1 MVKMLMTTILM
12 IFTTPLVAQGNTDG
26 AAVDPTGQGGASAP
40 APASFSE
47 GVAGST
53 HSQFSAQRANEL
65 RGCENIERQQALYCS
80 QNPHMRAAQEA
91 TGLRRFLGSEQ
102 GAAQAV
108 NGGLDNGRASRMSLA
123 EVRAACEAATSRCE
137 QECSDEGERHYQ
149 QGNDLARDPSA
160 QAQAQEQYRLGDED
174 GQRIQQC
181 RDEQAKTQ
189 AAVASLDMQ
198 LGEILA
204 GLAALAQAL
213 GLGERDGVGTAATNE
228 DLDEDEDKCDGEFA
242 DLLIECVGQSDPSG
256 TRAGLA
262 SAGLNGN
269 PAGQGITLNGDGSQ
283 AGTPGGTSGDDGG
296 AGNNPFGGAGFGGAM
311 GGGMPLGAGG
321 GGAGSGSGGTGD
333 DGPNTDIHKGYMG
346 SGGGGGGGG
355 GFSGGGGGG
364 AAPRKFG
371 NFQNGGNSNADKKA
385 LQRKLSKYAK
395 AAGGRAP
402 ASTGGTNGPFD
413 NIWGVVNKAYKKN
426 SSSMYH
432 QR

>member
-1 MVKMLMTTILM
+1 
-12 IFTTPLVAQGNTDG
+12 
-26 AAVDPTGQGGASAP
+26 
-40 APASFSE
+40 
-47 GVAGST
+47 
-53 HSQFSAQRANEL
+53 
-65 RGCENIERQQALYCS
+65 
-80 QNPHMRAAQEA
+80 
-91 TGLRRFLGSEQ
+91 
-102 GAAQAV
+102 
-108 NGGLDNGRASRMSLA
+108 MSLA
-123 EVRAACEAATSRCE
+123 EIRAACETATSRCE
-137 QECSDEGERHYQ
+137 QECSREGREHYDEGNRLINNPQ
-149 QGNDLARDPSA
+149 T
-160 QAQAQEQYRLGDED
+160 QAQAQQEYQQGDQD
-174 GQRIQQC
+174 RDRIQQC
-181 RDEQAKTQ
+181 RDEQARTQ
-189 AAVASLDMQ
+189 QAVAGLDMQ

-213 GLGERDGVGTAATNE
+213 GLGNENGGVESAS
-228 DLDEDEDKCDGEFA
+228 LDEESEEEDKCDGEFA

-321 GGAGSGSGGTGD
+321 GGVGSGSGGTGD

-355 GFSGGGGGG
+355 FSGGGGGG
-364 AAPRKFG
+364 GAPRKFG
-371 NFQNGGNSNADKKA
+371 SFQDGGNSSTDKSA